1 MTALSRPEVDAI
13 DETIRL
19 LIEDIAPD
27 ARYAPKYGGDVILP
41 DPDSDDFIGGI
52 FAYAGHVSLEFS
64 HGASFRDPD
73 GHLEGKGKS
82 RRHLKFRER
91 GDVEAK
97 DTRGFLEQALG
108 L

>member
-1 MTALSRPEVDAI
+1 MTEMSKLEVEAI
-13 DETIRL
+13 DEAIRL

-41 DPDSDDFIGGI
+41 DPDSNDFIGGI
-52 FAYAGHVSLEFS
+52 FAYTEHVSLEFS

-73 GHLEGKGKS
+73 GHLEGKGKG
-82 RRHLKFRER
+82 RRHLKFREH

-97 DTRGFLEQALG
+97 NTRIFLEQAFG
-108 L
+108 K